1 MRLTEDA
8 NQDLAR
14 LQKKDPQI
22 LRAVFKKMLL
32 LERSPDAGEPLLGA
46 LVGFRKLVVGNRD
59 YRIVWRR
66 TQDRDAEPLLEIA
79 EVWAAGARADSEV
92 YEEMTA
98 RVDALKKSEMP
109 AAQALAEVIERMG
122 KLYADIEAHPEPSHG
137 SELPHWLSLALQESL
152 HLTLDQI
159 KGLDQ
164 EKAQHLLSDHWS
176 QAKDHR

>member
-8 NQDLAR
+8 IQDLVR

-66 TQDRDAEPLLEIA
+66 THDLDAEPLLEIA

-98 RVDALKKSEMP
+98 RVAILKKSEMP

-122 KLYADIEAHPEPSHG
+122 KPYADIDAHPEPRPG
-137 SELPHWLSLALQESL
+137 PELPHWLVQALQESL
-152 HLTLDQI
+152 RLTPDQI

-164 EKAQHLLSDHWS
+164 EKAQHLLSELWS
-176 QAKDHR
+176 QTKDHR